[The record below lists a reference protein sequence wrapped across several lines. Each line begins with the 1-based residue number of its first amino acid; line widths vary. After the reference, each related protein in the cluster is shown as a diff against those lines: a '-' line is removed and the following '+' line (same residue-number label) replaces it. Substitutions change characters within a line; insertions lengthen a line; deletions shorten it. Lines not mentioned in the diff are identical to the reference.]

1 MNMLISE
8 LKILILAKVETISYD
23 TTVLSLP
30 A

>member
-1 MNMLISE
+1 MNVLMSE